1 MSSIADWLRS
11 LNGSVVYLVVGLLV
25 FAEDALFVGFVI
37 PGETAAVLGGLAA
50 HQGQVSLAGMIAVV
64 VVAAIAGDSVGYEV
78 GRHFGPRLLANQRL
92 MRHEAQIDKA
102 RGFLRDHG
110 PSAVFLGRFVAFFRA
125 VIPAL
130 SGLSRMPYPT
140 FLRWN
145 ALGGLVWGVGFVLL
159 GYIAGDAYKRVEQAV
174 GAGLAVAIAVI
185 VIAAFVTW
193 RIRKMR
199 AEAREERE
207 HDERKARELNAGED
221 APEPA
226 EQPQPT
232 DPTDPT
238 ELAKLAKQPEKP
250 EKNPGEQRRQAP
262 QADHDP

>member
-25 FAEDALFVGFVI
+25 FAEDALFLGFVI

-50 HQGQVSLAGMIAVV
+50 HQGQVSLAGMTAVV

-78 GRHFGPRLLANQRL
+78 GRHFGPRLLAGERL
-92 MRHEAQIDKA
+92 MRHEAQVDKA

-125 VIPAL
+125 LMPAL
-130 SGLSRMPYPT
+130 AGLSRMRYPV

-145 ALGGLVWGVGFVLL
+145 ALGGIIWGVGFVLV
-159 GYIAGDAYKRVEQAV
+159 GYIAGDAYKRVEKAV

-185 VIAAFVTW
+185 VIAAFITW
-193 RIRKMR
+193 RVRKAR

-207 HDERKARELNAGED
+207 HDEKKARGQDSGEET
-221 APEPA
+221 PEPA
-226 EQPQPT
+226 GKGPGEGPGK
-232 DPTDPT
+232 D
-238 ELAKLAKQPEKP
+238 
-250 EKNPGEQRRQAP
+250 PGEQRQDPAR
-262 QADHDP
+262 ADRDP

>member
-78 GRHFGPRLLANQRL
+78 GRHFGPRLLATKRL
-92 MRHEAQIDKA
+92 MRHEAQIDRA

-130 SGLSRMPYPT
+130 SGLSRMRYPT

-145 ALGGLVWGVGFVLL
+145 ALGGIVWGAGFVLI
-159 GYIAGDAYKRVEQAV
+159 GYLAGDAYKRVEKAV
-174 GAGLAVAIAVI
+174 GTGLAVVIALLA
-185 VIAAFVTW
+185 IAAFVTW
-193 RIRKMR
+193 RVRRAR
-199 AEAREERE
+199 AEAAEERE
-207 HDERKARELNAGED
+207 HDEQHDQEQDQEHDQSKADKAD
-221 APEPA
+221 
-226 EQPQPT
+226 QP
-232 DPTDPT
+232 DP
-238 ELAKLAKQPEKP
+238 
-250 EKNPGEQRRQAP
+250 
-262 QADHDP
+262 

>member
-64 VVAAIAGDSVGYEV
+64 VVAAILGDSVGYEV

-92 MRHEAQIDKA
+92 MRHEAQVDKA

-125 VIPAL
+125 VMPAL
-130 SGLSRMPYPT
+130 AGLSRMRYLL

-145 ALGGLVWGVGFVLL
+145 ALGGIVWGVGFVLI
-159 GYIAGDAYKRVEQAV
+159 GYLAGDAYKRVEKTV
-174 GAGLAVAIAVI
+174 GTGLAIAIAVI
-185 VIAAFVTW
+185 VIAALVTW
-193 RIRKMR
+193 RVRKAR

-207 HDERKARELNAGED
+207 HDR
-221 APEPA
+221 
-226 EQPQPT
+226 
-232 DPTDPT
+232 
-238 ELAKLAKQPEKP
+238 
-250 EKNPGEQRRQAP
+250 
-262 QADHDP
+262 ADHRDDAADANAPDADADRNP